1 MGTLRTFIGVTIAA
15 VLQLAV
21 FLFVI
26 VATPISQFD
35 VKNGSGCYTFIGY
48 KTECSLSAVSA
59 TGTAAFGC
67 KQRRDSMGSGA
78 AFAIISI
85 LTTLAAL
92 VFIALMLLRI
102 PCAVFPPLLFTC
114 LSVFTILIS
123 WACVA
128 SVYSIR
134 MCNDPF
140 YRFVHYG
147 PGFGL
152 MVTAWCLQVI
162 NVVVLFML
170 FFG

>member
-1 MGTLRTFIGVTIAA
+1 MGALCTFTGIIIAA
-15 VLQLAV
+15 VLQLAA
-21 FLFVI
+21 FLCVL

-35 VKNGSGCYTFIGY
+35 VKDGSGCYTFFGY
-48 KTECSLSAVSA
+48 KTACSLSALSEI
-59 TGTAAFGC
+59 GTAAFGC
-67 KQRRDSMGSGA
+67 KQRRDTMSTGA

-85 LTTLAAL
+85 FTTLVAL
-92 VFIALMLLRI
+92 VFMGLMLLRI
-102 PCAVFPPLLFTC
+102 PCAMFPPLLFTC
-114 LSVFTILIS
+114 LSVFTTLIS

-128 SVYSIR
+128 SVYSMN
-134 MCNDPF
+134 MCNGPF

-152 MVTAWCLQVI
+152 IVAAWCLQTI